1 MQVYPE
7 STPSLE
13 TVFRWI
19 RAFAAGKTQLE
30 DDPRPGRP
38 WTSVTE
44 RVQAIIEENPTV
56 TLIFLSLEL

>member
-30 DDPRPGRP
+30 DDLRSGRP

-44 RVQAIIEENPTV
+44 RVQAIIDENPTV
-56 TLIFLSLEL
+56 TLIFLPLEL